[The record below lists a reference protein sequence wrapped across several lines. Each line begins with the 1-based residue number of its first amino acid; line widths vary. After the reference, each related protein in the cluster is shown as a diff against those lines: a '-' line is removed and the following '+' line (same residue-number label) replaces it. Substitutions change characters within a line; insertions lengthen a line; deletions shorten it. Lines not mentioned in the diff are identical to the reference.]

1 MVEQEARVI
10 TIEGD
15 QLVLEAETRS
25 SCNACEVK
33 SGCGTSVLA
42 KWVGR
47 KFTRFQVKNTVDAR
61 VGDQVVVG
69 LPESALVSGSLTIY
83 LLPLLGLIGAVVLA
97 DILLAADMASRDPVI
112 ALSGLAGFA
121 LSLLGCRNYLSKEQ
135 IRCNLTPVILRKI
148 IQHGKLAP

>member
-15 QLVLEAETRS
+15 QLMLEAETRS

-69 LPESALVSGSLTIY
+69 LPESALVSGSVTIY
-83 LLPLLGLIGAVVLA
+83 LLPLLAMIAAAVVA
-97 DILLAADMASRDPVI
+97 DMMLAADVVRRDPVI
-112 ALSGLAGFA
+112 ALAGLAGFVVA
-121 LSLLGCRNYLSKEQ
+121 LLGCRNYLSREQ
-135 IRCNLTPVILRKI
+135 VKCNLTPVILRKI